1 VKIYYAL
8 CSVALSWLLRFYEN
22 LKCVGFGRCA
32 EYLVG
37 VDDFVEFEPMR
48 DELFGIDPMRL
59 HGLKKHR
66 RGAVST
72 SPVVIAMLRSHKR
85 SRCKSA
91 FTPWTPILA
100 MMPPGATYLRR

>member
-1 VKIYYAL
+1 
-8 CSVALSWLLRFYEN
+8 
-22 LKCVGFGRCA
+22 
-32 EYLVG
+32 
-37 VDDFVEFEPMR
+37 
-48 DELFGIDPMRL
+48 MRL